1 MAGESGSFGGK
12 KVGLDADPGYTGRRY
27 TTEYKRLALWKA
39 EERVSQG
46 ETTLGFCQEIGHA
59 RATQYRWKTQAL
71 QGKIG
76 RPKPEGEI
84 AKVMEWEVRSFD
96 RSKDGHWGTKPMYEA
111 LGAIIPRSK
120 IDEVLDERRKAEGR
134 VSRPHS
140 RGYEFVAPRV
150 AYSTDFVSVRPRGRV
165 LRIQDERARY
175 TLGFAHNDHWPEAEV
190 AAFIRTIIFKHG
202 IPLFFKHDRGPE
214 FRSGVV
220 QDLLRS
226 FLIIA
231 VPSPPYYPR
240 FNGKN
245 ERANRSAR
253 EWIAPT
259 EADRPS
265 LAHVIEKFTQGTLDQ
280 NDMRKR
286 GVLGGRTSEDV
297 FKNDPGAKVDRQVL
311 YSDWDAQREEILR
324 RYSPD
329 GERRE
334 AAELEAMR
342 LAALVVVKKYN
353 LVKYPE
359 KPEAPKVSG

>member
-1 MAGESGSFGGK
+1 
-12 KVGLDADPGYTGRRY
+12 
-27 TTEYKRLALWKA
+27 
-39 EERVSQG
+39 
-46 ETTLGFCQEIGHA
+46 
-59 RATQYRWKTQAL
+59 
-71 QGKIG
+71 
-76 RPKPEGEI
+76 
-84 AKVMEWEVRSFD
+84 MEWEIRSFD

-111 LGAIIPRSK
+111 LGALIPRSK

-140 RGYEFVAPRV
+140 RTYEFVAPRV

-175 TLGFAHNDHWPEAEV
+175 TLGFAHRDHWPEEEV
-190 AAFIRTIIFKHG
+190 ATFVHTIILKHG
-202 IPLFFKHDRGPE
+202 VPLFFKHDRGGE

-220 QDLLRS
+220 QAMLRS

-245 ERANRSAR
+245 ERANLTAR
-253 EWIAPT
+253 QWIAPT

-265 LAHVIEKFTQGTLDQ
+265 LARVIEKLTQGTLDE
-280 NDMRKR
+280 NDMRVKA
-286 GVLGGRTSEDV
+286 VLGGRTPADV
-297 FKNDPGAKVDRQVL
+297 FENEPAASVDRQAL

-329 GERRE
+329 GVRRE

-353 LVKYPE
+353 LVRYPE